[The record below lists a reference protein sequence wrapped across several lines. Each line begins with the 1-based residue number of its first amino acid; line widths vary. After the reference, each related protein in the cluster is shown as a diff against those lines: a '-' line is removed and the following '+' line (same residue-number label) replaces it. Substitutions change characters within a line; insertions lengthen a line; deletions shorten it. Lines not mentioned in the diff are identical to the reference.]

1 MSPPKKKICGTATA
15 AHSVSKDDGPHTLAE
30 FSVPISLHCS
40 SCRRK
45 LPRYSKCEIYGNYV
59 VVECPA
65 CHLMTP
71 FQMEATA

>member
-1 MSPPKKKICGTATA
+1 MTPPKKKISGTA
-15 AHSVSKDDGPHTLAE
+15 AHDVSKDDVAHTLAE
-30 FSVPISLHCS
+30 FSVPIPIHCH
-40 SCRRK
+40 SCGRK
-45 LPRYSKCEIYGNYV
+45 LPKYAKCEIYGNYV